1 MPELAWPRQDG
12 PLTLAPPTAAD
23 LDQVLTWRNSPE
35 VTRWLLLTAVDP
47 ETYTRNWLADD
58 PDSIAVTA
66 HVDRR
71 LVGTGSLSIGG
82 AMGQVHAGR
91 DIWSRAQGRGA
102 SGSPSL
108 GRLPGECLH
117 DLRKHRR
124 R

>member
-1 MPELAWPRQDG
+1 MVELAWPRLAG
-12 PLTLAPPTAAD
+12 PLSLRPPTPED
-23 LDQVLTWRNSPE
+23 LEQALTWRNSPE

-58 PDSIAVTA
+58 PDSIAVAA

-91 DIWSRAQGRGA
+91 DIWSRAQGA
-102 SGSPSL
+102 SGSPAL
-108 GRLPGECLH
+108 GRLPGERLH